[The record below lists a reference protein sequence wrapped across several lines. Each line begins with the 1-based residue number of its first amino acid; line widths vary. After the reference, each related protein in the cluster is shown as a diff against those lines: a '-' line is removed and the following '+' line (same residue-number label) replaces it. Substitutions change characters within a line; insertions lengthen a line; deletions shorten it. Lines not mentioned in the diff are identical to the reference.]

1 MKTSESLKEQAQQA
15 DNDFQAMSLLNK
27 SLREHRLEK
36 FQDYIIPLQQR
47 GYDVVESNHKYTID
61 TDTQDVQFGI
71 IDYFPK
77 ANKLL
82 IRKDNK
88 WVKPGLT
95 WIHNNLLK

>member
-1 MKTSESLKEQAQQA
+1 MNSEELRKQAAQA

-36 FQDYIIPLQQR
+36 FQDFIIPLQQK

-61 TDTQDVQFGI
+61 TDTQSIRFGI
-71 IDYFPK
+71 VDYFPK

-82 IRKDNK
+82 IRKDNQ
-88 WVKPGLT
+88 WIKPGLT
-95 WIHNNLLK
+95 WIRKNLL